1 MNDNCFSNIGLFL
14 FIYSAMFSLR
24 QNKNPT
30 FPLGP
35 IASTFKQTQV
45 FTAVEKN
52 HAQVIFLLC
61 FRLQFYFNLNKDF
74 QLLAEKI
81 YCLVYGGFCALW
93 SGK

>member
-1 MNDNCFSNIGLFL
+1 M

-24 QNKNPT
+24 HNKNPT

-35 IASTFKQTQV
+35 IAPTFRQTG
-45 FTAVEKN
+45 FHSCREKSCSGY
-52 HAQVIFLLC
+52 FLAMLS
-61 FRLQFYFNLNKDF
+61 LTVLFNLNKDF

-81 YCLVYGGFCALW
+81 YCLAYGGFCALW